1 MARHVQLLEAAALL
15 QPEWVPGRR
24 REGWGIIVQMA
35 SGLRLRRVA
44 CAFAAAA
51 LLTSAVMLGGCSST
65 IDHIPTAIGGL
76 PEGVPARPAEPPP
89 YPAVHDM
96 PPPRSSTPLTEAEKK
111 LLKDDLIANRNR
123 AIQQGT
129 EATSTVS
136 TEATGS
142 AGRP

>member
-1 MARHVQLLEAAALL
+1 
-15 QPEWVPGRR
+15 
-24 REGWGIIVQMA
+24 MA

-44 CAFAAAA
+44 RAFAAAA
-51 LLTSAVMLGGCSST
+51 LFTSAVMLGGCSST